1 MTQTPHP
8 PLADEVLAE
17 DVLADHKGKLGWGL
31 AALVVAGNM
40 IGSGVYLLP
49 ATLAPVGSSSVIGWI
64 AAGIGAVTLA
74 LVFAALGRLQPD
86 ADGLTGFAE
95 RGLGRFFGFQ
105 TALAFWTACLV
116 GNVAISVAATGY
128 LAFFFPV
135 LKSPVAA
142 TLCNL
147 GLIWLATGAYIL
159 GARAASRFAALAL
172 AIGLAPLAVAVV
184 AGAIAFD
191 PEVFAAS
198 WSPSGD
204 TLAHSVPASLAVIF
218 WAFLGVE
225 SAAVLSSRV
234 RHPARDVGRASIAG
248 VLLASVVYVAA
259 SVAVFG
265 VIPATVLA
273 QSSSP
278 YADLTARVFGAS
290 IGGLV
295 AACAVIKAV
304 GTLGG
309 WVMLGGETARA
320 AACHGYL
327 PSGFG
332 QGQTTPVANPL
343 LGGAVM
349 SVVAVISGQPTLGGQ
364 FGMLIGVTSVLSLVV
379 YGLCSASLFRM
390 ARWTRARLVG
400 ALGLLFTTA
409 AVAAAA
415 PGYILPTAG
424 FFVVTSAAWLL
435 FLRKSPSRVDPAPTG
450 A

>member
-1 MTQTPHP
+1 MSDTP
-8 PLADEVLAE
+8 
-17 DVLADHKGKLGWGL
+17 KLGWGL

-49 ATLAPVGSSSVIGWI
+49 ATLAPVGSSSVVGWGV
-64 AAGIGAVTLA
+64 AGLGAVTLA

-86 ADGLTGFAE
+86 ADGLSGFAE

-116 GNVAISVAATGY
+116 GNVAIAVAATGY

-135 LKSPVAA
+135 LKEPVAA
-142 TLCNL
+142 TFSNL
-147 GLIWLATGAYIL
+147 GLIWLTTGAYII

-172 AIGLAPLAVAVV
+172 AIGLIPIVIAVP
-184 AGAIAFD
+184 AGVSAFSS
-191 PEVFAAS
+191 ETFAAS
-198 WSPSGD
+198 WSPSNQP
-204 TLAHSVPASLAVIF
+204 LYQSVPASLAVIF

-225 SAAVLSSRV
+225 SAAVLSARV
-234 RHPARDVGRASIAG
+234 RNPARDVGRASIAG
-248 VLLASVVYVAA
+248 VLLATVVYVAA

-265 VIPATVLA
+265 VIPADVLA
-273 QSSSP
+273 GSSSP

-290 IGGLV
+290 IGAAV
-295 AACAVIKAV
+295 AAAAVVKAV
-304 GTLGG
+304 GTLSG

-320 AACHGYL
+320 AARSGYL

-332 QGQTTPVANPL
+332 HGERTPMVNPL

-349 SVVAVISGQPTLGGQ
+349 SVVAVLSGQPTLGGQ
-364 FGMLIGVTSVLSLVV
+364 FGILVGVTSVLSLVV
-379 YGLCSASLFRM
+379 YGLCSASLFRL
-390 ARWTRARLVG
+390 ARWSRARLV
-400 ALGLLFTTA
+400 AVLGLLFSTA

-424 FFVVTSAAWLL
+424 FFVVTSLAWLA
-435 FLRKSPSRVDPAPTG
+435 FMRRSEAPVDPSSMG
-450 A
+450 H